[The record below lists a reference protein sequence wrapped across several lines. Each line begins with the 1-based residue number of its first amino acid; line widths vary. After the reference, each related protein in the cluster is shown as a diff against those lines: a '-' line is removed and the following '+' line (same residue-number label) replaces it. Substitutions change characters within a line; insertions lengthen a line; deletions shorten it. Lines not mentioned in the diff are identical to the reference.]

1 MNQQAA
7 KRPRSDSKILP
18 PTKKKQKKSKSSK
31 SNKQQH
37 HHTSDKDTPA
47 ANSLELTATAE
58 GITMTQVLSTF
69 HRMEQSRFEAFRRST
84 FRGDAISKY
93 VAHCLEE
100 SEKCWYAENVKSR
113 KYLGVPGNEK
123 EQSCQQHCPY
133 VKNAKSTTANKRS
146 LQDMVPPGQAA
157 EIAIVVSTLA
167 KSYAQR
173 LVTAARRVAAAQGA
187 DPSTPLEPQ
196 QVLTAHYSRVQAGLD
211 PGFFLQK
218 QRNSITVVERSAAAA
233 LGIDDANALQRN
245 ATLAA
250 QEEYDKYMK
259 EKNETKSDDMD
270 VHENSRGRGG

>member
-1 MNQQAA
+1 
-7 KRPRSDSKILP
+7 
-18 PTKKKQKKSKSSK
+18 
-31 SNKQQH
+31 
-37 HHTSDKDTPA
+37 
-47 ANSLELTATAE
+47 
-58 GITMTQVLSTF
+58 MTQVLSTF

-84 FRGDAISKY
+84 LRGDVISKY

-100 SEKCWYAENVKSR
+100 SEKRWYAENVKSR
-113 KYLGVPGNEK
+113 QYLGVPGNDK
-123 EQSCQQHCPY
+123 EPWQQHCPY
-133 VKNAKSTTANKRS
+133 VKNAKSSSTASSQRS

-157 EIAIVVSTLA
+157 EITIVVSTLA

-196 QVLTAHYSRVQAGLD
+196 QVLTAHYSRAQAGLD

-218 QRNSITVVERSAAAA
+218 QRNSITVVEQSAAAA
-233 LGIDDANALQRN
+233 TMGINDPNALQRN

-259 EKNETKSDDMD
+259 EKNQTKSDDMD
-270 VHENSRGRGG
+270 VDENSRGRGG